1 MSDFKPIIEQ
11 SMTQYAGAVL
21 QSRALVDV
29 RDGLK
34 PSARQIFYSML
45 LHKLVSKNPHKKT
58 ANAVGMAMADFYIHG
73 DSSCEGVI
81 MRAGQPFAMRYPLV
95 DVKGNAGTL
104 IESGNWAATRYT
116 ESRLSKISDILF
128 NDIEKETIEEWRD
141 SYDNTKQFPAV
152 LPSKGFYNIVNGT
165 SGIGIGMAS
174 SVPQFNLKELN
185 DALIYL
191 LDNPDCDFED
201 IYCAP
206 DFATGALLLN
216 EAEVKE
222 SMKFGTGS
230 ACKLRS
236 VVEFDN
242 KERCLIVTEVPYGV
256 YTNTICGQLEEIVNS
271 EDNPGIDRFNDLTG
285 KTPLIKIY
293 LNKKANPDHILR
305 YLYKN
310 TSLQSYFGI
319 NFTMLDHGRFP
330 RVFTWKE
337 MLQAHLDHEIEV
349 YTRGY
354 RYDLNKI
361 EARLHIIDGLL
372 VAMANIDEV
381 VHIIKESESSAL
393 ASQKLQSN
401 FKLDETQAKA
411 ILDMKLSRLAHL
423 EVSKL
428 EKEKTELDSDRARLE
443 AILKDDTLLREEI
456 KKGFNTVSDKF
467 SDARRTKILNVEKE
481 YDEPTEIK
489 TLNISLTN
497 QNNIVIVEQSSLYT
511 QRKGTVGA
519 KFKLDKGEY
528 VISSLIA
535 ENTETILFFSE
546 RGNYYPCDMTKVP
559 YEEKI
564 AIESIVKAQAGEQFC
579 AITSYSK
586 KNAKKNII
594 FITKNGMLKKSAMTE
609 YSSKRAGGAK
619 AINLDYPTD
628 KIRSILFTDEE
639 QVGILTKEG
648 NFLVCETKP
657 IRAIGRAAAGVRGIK
672 LNDGDTVASA
682 RIIPKDTDEL
692 VSVTQNGYAKKSSK
706 AEFSAQATN
715 TKGKRIQKLKEDD
728 DKLVDFLPVTHSE
741 KEVVISSSFSQLRIK
756 LEEIPLLNTGT
767 FGNKTIK
774 LSEGSRVVGIEKI

>member
-1 MSDFKPIIEQ
+1 MSELKPIVEQ
-11 SMTQYAGAVL
+11 SFQQYSGAVL

-29 RDGLK
+29 RDALK
-34 PSARQIFYSML
+34 PSARQIFYAL
-45 LHKLVSKNPHKKT
+45 FTDKFTHDKPYKKT
-58 ANAVGMAMADFYIHG
+58 LKAVGSLSRFYIHG
-73 DSSCEGVI
+73 DSSAVGVL

-95 DVKGNAGTL
+95 DIKGNGGDL
-104 IESGNWAATRYT
+104 IESGDWAHQRYT
-116 ESRLSKISDILF
+116 ESRLSQLTSQLFADI
-128 NDIEKETIEEWRD
+128 DKDTIKEWRD
-141 SYDNTKQFPAV
+141 NYDNEEQYPSV
-152 LPSKGFYNIVNGT
+152 LPTKGFYNIVNGT
-165 SGIGIGMAS
+165 MGIGIGMSS
-174 SVPQFNLKELN
+174 SVPQFNLKEVN
-185 DALIYL
+185 EALIKL
-191 LDNPDCDFED
+191 LWDPSISYED
-201 IYCAP
+201 LYCAP
-206 DFATGALLLN
+206 DFATGAILLN
-216 EAEVKE
+216 EEEVKKCL
-222 SMKFGTGS
+222 KFGAGGS
-230 ACKLRS
+230 CKLRS
-236 VVEFDN
+236 VVDFDS
-242 KERCLIVTEVPYGV
+242 KERCFVVTEIPYGT
-256 YTNTICGQLEEIVNS
+256 YTNTICGQLEEIING
-271 EDNPGIDRFNDLTG
+271 EENPGIDRFNDLTG

-293 LNKKANPDHILR
+293 LEKKANPDKVLR

-310 TSLQSYFGI
+310 TSLQSFYSI
-319 NFTMLDHGRFP
+319 NFTMLKDGRYP
-330 RVFTWKE
+330 RVFGWKE
-337 MLQAHLDHEIEV
+337 ALQEHINHEIEV

-354 RYDLNKI
+354 NYDLKKI
-361 EARLHIIDGLL
+361 EARLHIIEGLL
-372 VAMANIDEV
+372 IAMASIDEV
-381 VHIIKESESSAL
+381 VHTIKESSSSAAANQAL
-393 ASQKLQSN
+393 QKN
-401 FKLDETQAKA
+401 FLLDEAQAKA

-428 EKEKTELDSDRARLE
+428 EKEKTDLEVEWARLN
-443 AILKDDTLLREEI
+443 AILSDENLLKSEI
-456 KKGFNTVSDKF
+456 EKGLKAVAEKF
-467 SDARRTKILNVEKE
+467 GDGRRTKILNIEKE
-481 YDEPTEIK
+481 DDEPTEIK
-489 TLNISLTN
+489 SLNISLTN
-497 QNNIVIVEQSSLYT
+497 KNNIIISEQSSLYT
-511 QRKGTVGA
+511 QRKGTIGT
-519 KFKLDKGEY
+519 KYKLDKGEY

-728 DKLVDFLPVTHSE
+728 DKLVDFLPVAHSE